1 MPGESSTTAPRA
13 TTSGTTKRASS
24 TTASQL
30 VGLLRE
36 AIVTGR
42 LVPNQRLVEADLSE
56 DYGAS
61 RGNVRIALSELSVEG
76 LVERVQN
83 RGARV
88 RAVSVEEAVEIT
100 EVRGALEAMCARKA
114 AERADDEQIRRLRAI
129 AQRMTDAVDAGNLP
143 EYSQGNQELHELII
157 DMSGQKTAAETIK
170 RLRGQAVRYQFKL
183 SNHPGR
189 PTVSLPQHLAI
200 IDAVCAHRPDA
211 AAEAMA
217 THLASVADA
226 IRSTE
231 N

>member
-13 TTSGTTKRASS
+13 ASSGTPGRASS
-24 TTASQL
+24 TPAPQL
-30 VGLLRE
+30 VSLLRD
-36 AIVTGR
+36 AIVSGQ

-56 DYGAS
+56 EYNAS

-76 LVERVQN
+76 LIERVQN

-114 AERADDEQIRRLRAI
+114 AERADGEQVERLRAI
-129 AQRMTDAVDAGNLP
+129 ARRMTAAVDTGNLS
-143 EYSQGNQELHELII
+143 EYSQCNKELHALII
-157 DMSGQKTAAETIK
+157 EMSGQKTAAETIK

-189 PTVSLPQHLAI
+189 PAVSLPQHLAI
-200 IDAVCAHRPDA
+200 IDAVCNHRPDA
-211 AAEAMA
+211 AAEAMSR
-217 THLASVADA
+217 HLASVADA

-231 N
+231 D